1 MSNEIDI
8 SNPDS
13 FQGGGYTDAWQV
25 LRLILAQAVADSS
38 SAVMFQQTREDT
50 TLRYEV
56 KGHWYEMVPPP
67 PEIMRLLL
75 GILKEKAG
83 LSPEASWGEGDI
95 LLRTSRGPVVFRLS
109 TCVDPQGRSVILA
122 YRAAASRAED

>member
-13 FQGGGYTDAWQV
+13 FQGGGHTDVWQV
-25 LRLILAQAVADSS
+25 LRLVLAQAAADSS
-38 SAVMFQQTREDT
+38 SAVMFQQTHEDT

-67 PEIMRLLL
+67 PEVMSSLLR
-75 GILKEKAG
+75 ILKERAG
-83 LSPEASWGEGDI
+83 LSPEASWGEGEI
-95 LLRTSRGPVVFRLS
+95 LLRTTKGPLAFRLS
-109 TCVDPQGRSVILA
+109 ACVDPQGRSVILA
-122 YRAAASRAED
+122 CRVGVSKPED

>member
-8 SNPDS
+8 SNPDL

-50 TLRYEV
+50 TLRYEMR
-56 KGHWYEMVPPP
+56 GCWYEMAPPP
-67 PEIMRLLL
+67 PEIVRPVLR
-75 GILKEKAG
+75 ILKERAG

-95 LLRTSRGPVVFRLS
+95 LLRTTKGPLAFRLS
-109 TCVDPQGRSVILA
+109 ACVDPEGRSVILA
-122 YRAAASRAED
+122 YRVAASKAED